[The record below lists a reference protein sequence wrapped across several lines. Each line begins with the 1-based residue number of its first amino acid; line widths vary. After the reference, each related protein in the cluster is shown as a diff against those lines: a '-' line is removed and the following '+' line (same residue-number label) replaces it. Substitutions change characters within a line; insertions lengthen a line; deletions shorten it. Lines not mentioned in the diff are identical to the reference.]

1 MERSPYEPPKTTVKD
16 RLDLIPPKPPQIA
29 RAVRLLWAGVIASGI
44 SLLPVLRGRWWVEP
58 GQTISAAQ
66 SLAFAMVVV
75 TISFGIMISLMVL
88 VGRRK
93 NWARWVLLALLIVG
107 WITAAI
113 DMPKTLAATPFA
125 GAIDFLV
132 TIAELWATYLLFLS
146 PGAQWFKRQTA

>member
-1 MERSPYEPPKTTVKD
+1 LERSPYEPPKTTVRD
-16 RLDLIPPKPPQIA
+16 RLDLIAPKPPQIA

-113 DMPKTLAATPFA
+113 DMPQTLSATPFA

-146 PGAQWFKRQTA
+146 PGARWFKRQDG